1 MTAIVGVLNK
11 HAVAI
16 AADSAVTMGDTHK
29 VVNSG
34 NKIFTLSKYH
44 PVGIM
49 TYNAADFMGTPWEI
63 IIKQYRKQL
72 GDSSKPH
79 INDYIEDFINY
90 LYKQNYLL
98 IDDVQH
104 SSLFFQLFFFYRTC
118 FDKAFQKACNQNI
131 QFNPADPN
139 VILMIKEEVEKI
151 NTTLL
156 EK

>member
-90 LYKQNYLL
+90 LYKQKYLL
-98 IDDVQH
+98 IEI
-104 SSLFFQLFFFYRTC
+104 SNS
-118 FDKAFQKACNQNI
+118 
-131 QFNPADPN
+131 
-139 VILMIKEEVEKI
+139 ILP
-151 NTTLL
+151 TLTL
-156 EK
+156 S